1 MICLSPMKVK
11 FCGAAR
17 TVTGSS
23 HLITTD
29 DGYNILLDCGLYQGN
44 DPDFDDFNQ
53 EWVFDPADIDV
64 LVLSHS
70 HIDHAGRIPKLVKDG
85 FKGDIV
91 CTSATRDL
99 AAIMLLDSGFIQEK
113 DNAWINKRR
122 ARKDLPPVPPL
133 YTVIDA
139 QKAMDQFVGISYGRW
154 FRIGDKVQVQ
164 FNDAGHILGSSNV
177 TLKIEKDHGHHE
189 YVGFTGDIGRPDRPI
204 LRDPQPMPA
213 CDYLICES
221 TYGGKEHQSM
231 PNDEE
236 DLLQVIKHT
245 CVEKKG
251 KLIIPAFSVGRT
263 QELVYMMDRLETA
276 GKLPK
281 VPVYVDSPLAVDATD
296 IFIMHPECYD
306 KDILEYMQTDPNPFG
321 FRGLRFTKKAEHS
334 KAINDKKGPAIIISA
349 SGMMQAGR
357 VKHHLNNN
365 IEDERCTILV
375 VGFCAQ
381 NTLGRRIRD
390 GADKVRIFGEEKEVK
405 AEVVVMDSFS
415 AHGDQQEMLDFLECQ
430 DKKKLK
436 KLFLVHG
443 EIDRQSE
450 FKEAILANGFR
461 KVEIPV
467 LDQVYNLD

>member
-1 MICLSPMKVK
+1 MKVK

-29 DGYNILLDCGLYQGN
+29 RGTKVLLDCGLYQGN
-44 DPDFDDFNQ
+44 DPDFDDFNH
-53 EWVFDPADIDV
+53 EWVFNPQDIDV
-64 LVLSHS
+64 AILSHS
-70 HIDHAGRIPKLVKDG
+70 HIDHAGRIPKLCKDG

-99 AAIMLLDSGFIQEK
+99 AALMLLDSGFIQEK
-113 DNAWINKRR
+113 DNEWLNKRR

-133 YTVIDA
+133 YTVPDA
-139 QKAMDQFVGISYGRW
+139 QRAMEQFVGISYGRW
-154 FRIGDKVQVQ
+154 FRIASDVQVQ

-177 TLKIEKDHGHHE
+177 TLKIEKDNGHYE

-221 TYGGKEHQSM
+221 TYGGKEHQGM

-236 DLLQVIKHT
+236 DLLKVIHEA
-245 CVEKKG
+245 CVVKKG

-281 VPVYVDSPLAVDATD
+281 ISVYVDSPLAVDATE
-296 IFIMHPECYD
+296 IFMMHPECYD
-306 KDILEYMQTDPNPFG
+306 RDILDYMRTDPNPFG
-321 FRGLRFTKKAEHS
+321 FKGLKFTKKVELS
-334 KAINDKKGPAIIISA
+334 KAINTRNEPCIIISA

-365 IEDERCTILV
+365 IESERNTILV

-390 GADKVRIFGEEKEVK
+390 GADKVKIFGVEKQVK
-405 AEVVVMDSFS
+405 ANVVVMDSFS
-415 AHGDQQEMLDFLECQ
+415 AHGDQQEMIDFLQCQ

-436 KLFLVHG
+436 KIFLVHG
-443 EIDRQSE
+443 EIDRQTI
-450 FKEAILANGFR
+450 FKEAILSDGFR